1 MYRNEKK
8 LIDYRQLAQ
17 ENVEDAMKIFAAY
30 DVQGN
35 GYIVYEEIGNLLID
49 LGFKE
54 KYGENFQRFL
64 QEQFE
69 YYDTNG
75 DGVISYE
82 EFIHIHNNL
91 LEH

>member
-1 MYRNEKK
+1 M
-8 LIDYRQLAQ
+8 
-17 ENVEDAMKIFAAY
+17 
-30 DVQGN
+30 
-35 GYIVYEEIGNLLID
+35 YEEIGNLLID

-54 KYGENFQRFL
+54 KYGENFEKFL

>member
-1 MYRNEKK
+1 
-8 LIDYRQLAQ
+8 
-17 ENVEDAMKIFAAY
+17 MKIFAAY
-30 DVQGN
+30 DVNGH

-54 KYGENFQRFL
+54 KHKDDFEKFL

-69 YYDTNG
+69 YYDMNG

-91 LEH
+91 LDH